1 MIWTNRWN
9 ILAFS
14 GGMVTKLQDQGKE
27 EQYACCI
34 RILKWY
40 SILKSLY
47 SNWTDVTDITI
58 DYECMLKFSG
68 DLTHYGTMFVQLA
81 GLRKHDVHHDFRMA
95 PAFYKCIEA
104 CAAFLPHRRQLPSP
118 SVMKRSRSTL
128 PAETSTRS
136 CQNLLRY
143 GFWRMARC
151 HCSTHYDIIHIYY
164 ILACTYIHIF
174 ISPLYCQFVH
184 GLHMTRLDRISR
196 KFIRCQNHATPKHLC
211 HLLHLC
217 QAEIE
222 TLTSKMETG
231 HCLPPSEQEGVHV
244 ILFILCSYLFK
255 FCLYLLIPCYTIC
268 MYLFEGNCNKA
279 RKSGNVMWCLRRQFT
294 QQFGHRKAPWPQR
307 TSASSRAR
315 SLHRFVVFFLFFSH
329 SVKQRGMMKYKWK

>member
-95 PAFYKCIEA
+95 PPFTNALKHVLLSYLTGGNCQVLLWWRGQEA
-104 CAAFLPHRRQLPSP
+104 RYQQRQVQGAVKIYYGMDFGGWQDALFDALWYY
-118 SVMKRSRSTL
+118 TYIL
-128 PAETSTRS
+128 YTRM
-136 CQNLLRY
+136 Y
-143 GFWRMARC
+143 VY
-151 HCSTHYDIIHIYY
+151 THIHIS
-164 ILACTYIHIF
+164 L
-174 ISPLYCQFVH
+174 V
-184 GLHMTRLDRISR
+184 
-196 KFIRCQNHATPKHLC
+196 
-211 HLLHLC
+211 
-217 QAEIE
+217 
-222 TLTSKMETG
+222 
-231 HCLPPSEQEGVHV
+231 LP
-244 ILFILCSYLFK
+244 
-255 FCLYLLIPCYTIC
+255 IC
-268 MYLFEGNCNKA
+268 AWVAYD
-279 RKSGNVMWCLRRQFT
+279 
-294 QQFGHRKAPWPQR
+294 
-307 TSASSRAR
+307 
-315 SLHRFVVFFLFFSH
+315 
-329 SVKQRGMMKYKWK
+329 

>member
-68 DLTHYGTMFVQLA
+68 DLTNYGTMSVQLA
-81 GLRKHDVHHDFRMA
+81 GLRKHDVHHDFRLA
-95 PAFYKCIEA
+95 PPFTHALKHVLLSY
-104 CAAFLPHRRQLPSP
+104 LRRQLPSP

-128 PAETSTRS
+128 PAETSTRR

-151 HCSTHYDIIHIYY
+151 PVRRII
-164 ILACTYIHIF
+164 IL
-174 ISPLYCQFVH
+174 
-184 GLHMTRLDRISR
+184 R
-196 KFIRCQNHATPKHLC
+196 
-211 HLLHLC
+211 
-217 QAEIE
+217 
-222 TLTSKMETG
+222 
-231 HCLPPSEQEGVHV
+231 
-244 ILFILCSYLFK
+244 
-255 FCLYLLIPCYTIC
+255 
-268 MYLFEGNCNKA
+268 
-279 RKSGNVMWCLRRQFT
+279 
-294 QQFGHRKAPWPQR
+294 
-307 TSASSRAR
+307 
-315 SLHRFVVFFLFFSH
+315 
-329 SVKQRGMMKYKWK
+329 